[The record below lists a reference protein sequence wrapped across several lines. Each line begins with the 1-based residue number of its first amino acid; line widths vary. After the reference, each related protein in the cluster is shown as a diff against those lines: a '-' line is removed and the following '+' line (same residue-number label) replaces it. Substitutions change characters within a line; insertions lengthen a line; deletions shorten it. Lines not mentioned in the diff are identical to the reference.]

1 MDFTRAA
8 RRMDLLLIGIVNVV
22 CKAVFQSKKDEGF
35 SFGHVH
41 FRHPLDVRLE
51 VRLYKSNPENDVWVE
66 DKILTVFII

>member
-8 RRMDLLLIGIVNVV
+8 RRMDLLLIRIVKVV
-22 CKAVFQSKKDEGF
+22 CKAVFQSKKGEGV

-51 VRLYKSNPENDVWVE
+51 VRYISLILEMMCGQ
-66 DKILTVFII
+66 KIKF

>member
-8 RRMDLLLIGIVNVV
+8 RRMDLLLIRIVNVV
-22 CKAVFQSKKDEGF
+22 CKAVFQSKKGEGF

-51 VRLYKSNPENDVWVE
+51 VYISLILKMMCGQ
-66 DKILTVFII
+66 KIKF